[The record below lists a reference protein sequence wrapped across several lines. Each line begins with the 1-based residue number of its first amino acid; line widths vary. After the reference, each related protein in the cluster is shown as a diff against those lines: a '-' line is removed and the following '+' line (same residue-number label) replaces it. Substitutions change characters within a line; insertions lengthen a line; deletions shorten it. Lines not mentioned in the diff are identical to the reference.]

1 MNCVNVCL
9 EVDCLHGH
17 ACAYTAW
24 HACKHVCGKIE
35 ILRPVTYPPPIHTG
49 GLLSSLKDK
58 HARV

>member
-1 MNCVNVCL
+1 MGMRAL
-9 EVDCLHGH
+9 ILRGMH
-17 ACAYTAW
+17 AN
-24 HACKHVCGKIE
+24 VCGKIE